1 MKRNGRKNR
10 ILSLC
15 VGTAVLLSAGVFSLD
30 AFKANA
36 ESENADKLF
45 SPVSYEEYLPLTA
58 PADIA
63 VSERYT
69 AIADGN
75 KIYLYDKKQENY
87 QTFTH
92 SSANAVTKLQFD
104 EEENLYYLDQR
115 NLYLLPYQTLDE
127 LSSSTAIE
135 TNFSCSTFLIHDD
148 VLYFTDVKS
157 GNTQLWKTILVN
169 DMPDKTQETQIIP
182 GEYGLGG
189 VPVLAYWNDELYFTN
204 KSLTTDLYKFNP
216 ETTEILNFTDLE
228 IASFNFDIVA
238 MSVSSGTLGFT
249 TNAKEFYAYS
259 LPRVDE
265 NTLQCKAQG
274 GYGALTAFHG
284 GFYVANGNTVTKY
297 VAEQSAFTDF
307 EISANSNSPHRL
319 NGARDICVS
328 GDKLF
333 VADSG
338 NMRVSVFSAKNGE
351 IAYNLPVQFAPEYIS
366 CGTETFLIADQ
377 TKACI
382 YNQNGEK
389 QAVFNNF
396 QGNITGVASVF
407 DKHYLL
413 TQNCYFY
420 ALSQDDNGVWQ
431 QQETKKY
438 FNDLDFLTA
447 DVYGNL
453 YTAHATYLYRFTE
466 SEFIDPDKNGSQVL
480 DSLPLNT
487 QKISVDHNGNFYAL
501 ADNKIYKN
509 GNTQAEDFS
518 SPLVYS
524 ESASINAFAFGA
536 EENQTFLLC
545 ENNYLIQT
553 TRLNLPT
560 LKTVPVKGADK
571 EIFSKESAEFI
582 VVDVAQNALLIGF
595 DLQALQ
601 GSEYFPYAGYSRAQ
615 TSLKALELG
624 KSGEYSIIAVYDEA
638 QKSYQTYYTRS
649 AFTSVAK
656 DYHAPYESAI
666 AGYITSEVTLY
677 KFPYL
682 NKLLTADVLPR
693 GAQVEILGELSLDH
707 EYFEVRYQTADGA
720 KTGYIP
726 RSFVAE
732 TNGKPPQAETQVIGK
747 EESNRDALFRLAYI
761 LLGLAAIAVLANYLL
776 LRKKEK

>member
-75 KIYLYDKKQENY
+75 KIYLYDKTEQEY

-92 SSANAVTKLQFD
+92 NKKGQPNDDVKKLQFC
-104 EEENLYYLDQR
+104 ENGKLYYADNSTGANFYELD
-115 NLYLLPYQTLDE
+115 LVSF
-127 LSSSTAIE
+127 SSSNNDLTDIA
-135 TNFSCSTFLIHDD
+135 CSTFTIDGTTLYFANSSGALYSASLTDYQESMPALPLANTPNKPTLAFWNGE
-148 VLYFTDVKS
+148 LYFTDNASLQLLNKY
-157 GNTQLWKTILVN
+157 NPQTQQLTNLTALTANEIERMTI
-169 DMPDKTQETQIIP
+169 TA
-182 GEYGLGG
+182 G
-189 VPVLAYWNDELYFTN
+189 VLAY
-204 KSLTTDLYKFNP
+204 TTANQAFCTY
-216 ETTEILNFTDLE
+216 T
-228 IASFNFDIVA
+228 
-238 MSVSSGTLGFT
+238 
-249 TNAKEFYAYS
+249 
-259 LPRVDE
+259 LPRVQKETLRFFE
-265 NTLQCKAQG
+265 NGVFTAVASLDNKIYAV
-274 GYGALTAFHG
+274 YGAEIREYDMQTDEFT
-284 GFYVANGNTVTKY
+284 GFAICGN
-297 VAEQSAFTDF
+297 S
-307 EISANSNSPHRL
+307 SLPHRL
-319 NGARDICVS
+319 NGAKDACVH
-328 GDKLF
+328 GTELI
-333 VADSG
+333 VADGG
-338 NMRVSVFSAKNGE
+338 NLRVSIYNQNGE
-351 IAYNLPVQFAPEYIS
+351 TQKNFPVDFAPEYIS
-366 CGTETFLIADQ
+366 CGESEIFIADKTQ
-377 TKACI
+377 VAVYTF
-382 YNQNGEK
+382 NGEK
-389 QAVFNNF
+389 QSTFDKF
-396 QGNITGVASVF
+396 QGNITGIASVF
-407 DKHYLL
+407 DKHYFV
-413 TQNCYFY
+413 TADNYYYQ
-420 ALSQDDNGVWQ
+420 LSRGENG
-431 QQETKKY
+431 EFKKY
-438 FNDLDFLTA
+438 ETQKISHIPKMLTA
-447 DVYGNL
+447 DTYGNL
-453 YTAHATYLYRFTE
+453 YIAGSGQNATYLYRFTE
-466 SEFIDPDKNGSQVL
+466 SEFINPDKSGTQVL

-518 SPLVYS
+518 SPLVYG

-553 TRLNLPT
+553 TRLNLPN

-615 TSLKALELG
+615 TPLKALELG

>member
-1 MKRNGRKNR
+1 MKTNGRKNR
-10 ILSLC
+10 ILSL
-15 VGTAVLLSAGVFSLD
+15 GLGATALFIAGVFSLD
-30 AFKANA
+30 VFSAHA
-36 ESENADKLF
+36 ENGNTDKLF
-45 SPVSYEEYLPLTA
+45 SPVSYEEYLPLTS
-58 PADIA
+58 PSDIA

-75 KIYLYDKKQENY
+75 KIYLYDKTEQAY

-115 NLYLLPYQTLDE
+115 NLYLLRHQTLDE
-127 LSSSTAIE
+127 LSSNTAIE

-157 GNTQLWKTILVN
+157 GNTQLWKTVLV
-169 DMPDKTQETQIIP
+169 DGMPDKVQETQIIP
-182 GEYGLGG
+182 NGLGG

-216 ETTEILNFTDLE
+216 ETTETLNFTDLE
-228 IASFNFDIVA
+228 IASFNFDIVS
-238 MSVSSGTLGFT
+238 MSVSGGTLGFT

-259 LPRVDE
+259 LPRVDN

-274 GYGALTAFHG
+274 DYGALTAFHG

-319 NGARDICVS
+319 NGARDICVN
-328 GDKLF
+328 GDSLL

-338 NMRVSVFSAKNGE
+338 NMRVSVFSANSGE
-351 IAYNLPVQFAPEYIS
+351 LINNFPVEFAPYYIS
-366 CGTETFLIADQ
+366 CGTEAFLIADQ
-377 TKACI
+377 TQACI
-382 YNQNGEK
+382 YNKDGEK
-389 QAVFNNF
+389 QAIFKNF
-396 QGNITGVASVF
+396 QGNITGVASVY

-413 TQNCYFY
+413 TENSYFY
-420 ALSQDDNGVWQ
+420 ALAKDNNGVWQ

-438 FNDLDFLTA
+438 FNELDFLTA
-447 DVYGNL
+447 DIYGNL
-453 YTAHATYLYRFTE
+453 YTAHATYAYRFTE
-466 SEFIDPDKNGSQVL
+466 SEFCDPDEGGIQVL

-487 QKISVDHNGNFYAL
+487 QKISVDHDGNLYAL
-501 ADNKIYKN
+501 AGNQIYKN

-524 ESASINAFAFGA
+524 DNANVNAFAFGA

-545 ENNYLIQT
+545 ENNYIIET

-560 LKTVPVKGADK
+560 LKTVQVNGADK

-582 VVDVAQNALLIGF
+582 VVDVAQNALLVSF
-595 DLQALQ
+595 DLQTLQ
-601 GSEYFPYAGYSRAQ
+601 GADYFPYAGYSRAQ
-615 TSLKALELG
+615 TPLKALELG
-624 KSGEYSIIAVYDEA
+624 QSGEYSIIAVYDES
-638 QKSYQTYYTRS
+638 QKSYQTYYTHT
-649 AFTSVAK
+649 AFTSIAK
-656 DYHAPYESAI
+656 DYHAPYESAV

-707 EYFEVRYQTADGA
+707 EYFEVRYQTADGT

-732 TNGKPPQAETQVIGK
+732 TNGKPPQAETKILGNQ
-747 EESNRDALFRLAYI
+747 ESNRDALFRLVYI

-776 LRKKEK
+776 LRKQNKG